1 MARLSLFGFFALAF
15 VAKEASAFAD
25 GADAPFDA
33 VAWIQIKS
41 QNADGPDME
50 DLDELKGSNPEAYA
64 LVKALLVKNSL
75 GLIRRKET
83 PPSDADNLVSEDS
96 AVAAPPTAHKSFF
109 NWKPTDDSETAQ
121 SVLGQV
127 PTGSNMA
134 GIAKSAAL
142 NLDAPPPSPPVEVP
156 LPPQKDVEQQQP
168 TQPTS
173 VAPDATEDDLF
184 SKGAS
189 QVTGG
194 AAKPAGGDAGGKEGA
209 FWSGLFKSKPK
220 KHRQQ
225 QQQQQVAVSEEK
237 KEAKKETALP
247 ATNSYLNGFDWNS
260 DDGGDKTESSSSSSD
275 SSTPQNNYMK
285 FLS

>member
-156 LPPQKDVEQQQP
+156 LPPQKDVEQQP

-220 KHRQQ
+220 KHRQ